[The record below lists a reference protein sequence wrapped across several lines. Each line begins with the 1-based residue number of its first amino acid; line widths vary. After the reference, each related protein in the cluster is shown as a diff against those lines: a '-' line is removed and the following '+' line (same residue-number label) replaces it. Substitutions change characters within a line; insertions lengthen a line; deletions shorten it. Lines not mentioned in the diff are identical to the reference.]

1 MKGQSLHIGLNH
13 VNQANYNQIIT
24 ELKGCE
30 NDAVA
35 MQNLAENLGYSPTKV
50 LLNKEA
56 THQAVKAAIAETAH
70 LLEAGDIFL
79 LTYSGHGSQVIDV
92 NGDEADMLDETWVL
106 YDRELIDDELY
117 ELWSKFVP
125 GVRIVVVS
133 DSCHSGTIT
142 KTTDRAHHQGME
154 KEGIS
159 LEHYVGASGILISAC
174 KDAQKALD
182 GEVHSLFTTKLLEV
196 WDNGNFK
203 ASHRSLRNAIATKL
217 PRGRSPNYFL
227 FGKQNVKF
235 SRQQAF
241 II

>member
-24 ELKGCE
+24 QLKGCE

-35 MQNLAENLGYSPTKV
+35 MQNLAENLGYSHTKV

-70 LLEAGDIFL
+70 LLEADDIFL
-79 LTYSGHGSQVIDV
+79 LTYSGHGSQIIDV

-142 KTTDRAHHQGME
+142 KSTDRVNYQGMV
-154 KEGIS
+154 KEAL
-159 LEHYVGASGILISAC
+159 LESVKASGILISAC

-182 GEVHSLFTTKLLEV
+182 GEVHSLFTSKLLEV
-196 WDNGNFK
+196 WDDGKFR